1 MTSVVEKSG
10 VEKIVFPKNLG
21 ESGIY
26 PFMHIRINERQGQEK
41 EGYVTSIFTYIPVGI
56 FNNDGISYGNLEQGL
71 VGASINAVL
80 GAARGNGIVLTQEDL
95 MAAAGAGAGAVQ
107 SFVGFDPTG
116 GYNIGMTKKGVAA
129 NPAAVTAFESP
140 EIRNFDINL
149 KFITE
154 SADESKEVGKII
166 NRIQEFMYPEKIGQY
181 ALQYPATFEVEFYA
195 PVNGEIKRTPYMPLY
210 APAYCTGLQTTYNPS
225 HASFH
230 PDGAPVEVD
239 VQLSFKEKDM
249 LVREDIKRMMN
260 EAGITHSDAKD
271 ETGVT
276 LTETELTNLDAKL
289 AEETAAANQG
299 TTPTSN

>member
-154 SADESKEVGKII
+154 SAEESKEVGKII

-260 EAGITHSDAKD
+260 EAGITHSDAED

-276 LTETELTNLDAKL
+276 LTETELTELDSEL
-289 AEETAAANQG
+289 ANQQNDANIG
-299 TTPTSN
+299 QTP